1 LAKLYARHKHLDL
14 SASRRSPRTHPKNE
28 G

>member
-1 LAKLYARHKHLDL
+1 ARHKHVDL
-14 SASRRSPRTHPKNE
+14 SASRRSPLTHPKNE

>member
-1 LAKLYARHKHLDL
+1 HKHVDL
-14 SASRRSPRTHPKNE
+14 SASRRSPLTHPKNE

>member
-1 LAKLYARHKHLDL
+1 LYARHKHVDL
-14 SASRRSPRTHPKNE
+14 SASRRSPLTHPKNE

>member
-1 LAKLYARHKHLDL
+1 KLYARHKHVDL
-14 SASRRSPRTHPKNE
+14 SASRRSPLTHPKNE

>member
-1 LAKLYARHKHLDL
+1 KHVDL
-14 SASRRSPRTHPKNE
+14 SASRRSPLTHPKNE

>member
-1 LAKLYARHKHLDL
+1 YARHKHVDL
-14 SASRRSPRTHPKNE
+14 SASRRNPLTHPKNE

>member
-1 LAKLYARHKHLDL
+1 YARHKHVDL
-14 SASRRSPRTHPKNE
+14 SASRRSPLTHPKNE

>member
-1 LAKLYARHKHLDL
+1 RHKHVDL
-14 SASRRSPRTHPKNE
+14 SASRRSPLTHPKNE